1 MLAGCKVPLYSVR
14 GIDDGHGG
22 GPSMKRSS
30 KGVLSRR
37 VTLSDVA
44 RAAGVSVMTVSNV
57 INGKQAGVVGGE
69 TANRVQRE
77 VERLGYRP
85 HPIARNLR
93 LARSTTVG
101 LAIVTADPLI
111 MAAPFIATM
120 VSGVAASLSQ
130 SGYNLITETVH
141 PQRFGQ
147 AELLHHSGI
156 AGFVA
161 HLAGAPAERAEY
173 QQLLLA
179 MGLPI
184 VFIQDRALATLRDC
198 LIINQDDFKGGVMLA
213 EHLIGCGARRLLYVR
228 SAVDWPAVM
237 ERERGIRSVLGGKR
251 GVELGVVRV
260 ENEGI
265 DSTQQIL
272 RAHFRKSGFVPDA
285 IVCSNDHLAAAALKL
300 IQAIGRQVP
309 DDVNITGFN
318 NFEYRNFTT
327 PTLTTVQSQ
336 IYRMGVEAG
345 TQLTNRLTH
354 GSFSE
359 SEKLFPVSLVLG
371 GSTGMRRVPA
381 APKARRRIASVL

>member
-1 MLAGCKVPLYSVR
+1 
-14 GIDDGHGG
+14 
-22 GPSMKRSS
+22 
-30 KGVLSRR
+30 
-37 VTLSDVA
+37 
-44 RAAGVSVMTVSNV
+44 MTVSNV
-57 INGKQAGVVGGE
+57 INGKHTGVVGGE
-69 TANRVQRE
+69 TVIRVQRE

-101 LAIVTADPLI
+101 LVIVTADPLI

-141 PQRFGQ
+141 PKRFDQ
-147 AELLHHSGI
+147 AELLHHSGM

-161 HLAGAPAERAEY
+161 HLAGVPADRAGY
-173 QQLLLA
+173 QQSLLA

-184 VFIQDRALATLRDC
+184 VFIQDRSLATLQDC

-213 EHLIGCGARRLLYVR
+213 EHVLSYGARRLLYVR
-228 SAVDWPAVM
+228 SAVDWPAVL
-237 ERERGIRSVLGGKR
+237 ERERGIRSALSGKR
-251 GVELGVVRV
+251 GVELAVARV
-260 ENEGI
+260 EDEGI

-272 RAHFRKSGFVPDA
+272 RAHFRKAGFVPDA
-285 IVCSNDHLAAAALKL
+285 ILCSNDHLAAAALKL
-300 IQAIGRQVP
+300 VQAIGRLVP

-336 IYRMGVEAG
+336 VYRMGAEAG
-345 TQLTNRLTH
+345 IEMTNRLAR
-354 GSFSE
+354 GNFSE

-371 GSTGMRRVPA
+371 GSTGALRPHA
-381 APKARRRIASVL
+381 APTVGKPVPTARKRSVQVP